1 MESNFDRLINKF
13 KSDVPDNVKVEID
26 KISVFIKKFVSENGF
41 VIKFHNSC
49 STGFAGV
56 RTKNFIIICSPKMLD
71 TIADFIYVI
80 FHEIRHEIQINR
92 LMKQNPLSGDFEDFE
107 EFFHH
112 YWDLEMDAD
121 EFAKERTKYIID
133 ILNLS
138 DEEKKKYFKIG
149 NLITNYPMMSLM
161 VKNAT
166 FPLFNQVLEIK
177 KSLPDGE
184 KVDVSD
190 LPLVKRIMDKLE
202 DFF

>member
-1 MESNFDRLINKF
+1 MESNFDRLVNKF

-26 KISVFIKKFVSENGF
+26 KISVFIKKFVTENGF
-41 VIKFHNSC
+41 LIKFYNSC
-49 STGFAGV
+49 STGFSGV
-56 RTKNFIIICSPKMLD
+56 RTKNFIIICSPQMFH
-71 TIADFIYVI
+71 TISDFVYVI

-92 LMKQNPLSGDFEDFE
+92 LMKQNPLSGDIEDFE
-107 EFFHH
+107 EFFRH

-149 NLITNYPMMSLM
+149 YQITNYPMMSSM
-161 VKNAT
+161 IKNAT
-166 FPLFNQVLEIK
+166 LPLFNQVLEIK